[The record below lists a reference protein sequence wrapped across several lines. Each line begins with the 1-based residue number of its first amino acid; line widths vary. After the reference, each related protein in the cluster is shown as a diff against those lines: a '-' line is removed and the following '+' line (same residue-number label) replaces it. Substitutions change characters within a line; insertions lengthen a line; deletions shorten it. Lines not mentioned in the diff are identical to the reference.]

1 MVRPKPGPRAAAWA
15 DCLTWHLDVR
25 LVAHETPLAV
35 CAEAAH
41 ELNRILGACFK
52 TLCKR
57 ARLRVVNFELMHQSD
72 PEPCH
77 PRAATSL
84 QQMFKQRRPRKA
96 GRAHS
101 SAYEQTRSQ
110 SATCSDVPCPCSCP
124 MLQRPRTRSRSSRFE
139 RLEQGRPFFPAVHFS
154 TLCSKTCRFFASGCT
169 PFRAG
174 LGKVAGSFQK
184 SRQEA
189 TGC

>member
-110 SATCSDVPCPCSCP
+110 SATCSDVHCPCPCP
-124 MLQRPRTRSRSSRFE
+124 MLQS
-139 RLEQGRPFFPAVHFS
+139 
-154 TLCSKTCRFFASGCT
+154 FFASGCT

-184 SRQEA
+184 KAGRKPPAAEFL
-189 TGC
+189 TWL